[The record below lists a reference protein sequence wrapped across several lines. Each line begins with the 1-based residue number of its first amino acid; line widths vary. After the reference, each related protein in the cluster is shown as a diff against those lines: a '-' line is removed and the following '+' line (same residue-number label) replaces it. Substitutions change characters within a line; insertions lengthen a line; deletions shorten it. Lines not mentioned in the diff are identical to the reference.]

1 MLLQYFLILF
11 IVRQNLQ
18 RLSYILVITDMILY
32 HTLLHVITFHQLV
45 GQYIGNLF
53 LENIQ
58 IPINRV
64 SETILQLLYLTGH
77 LIIVFLVLSCLYQS
91 FQNKLGGCLV
101 CKLTLF
107 QVFLELGQQF
117 IRQNKFRRS
126 CNRGMSC
133 RIFINKIKDHILQH
147 QFLGYFSVF
156 LRFNLHVRRDTTTVL
171 HRSPSFRFK
180 GFH

>member
-101 CKLTLF
+101 FKFTLF
-107 QVFLELGQQF
+107 QVFLELVEQF
-117 IRQNKFRRS
+117 IRQNKFRINLS
-126 CNRGMSC
+126 TNKYNPHLFLPNIHKKNEAHSFIII
-133 RIFINKIKDHILQH
+133 IFTRKTLKINTL
-147 QFLGYFSVF
+147 
-156 LRFNLHVRRDTTTVL
+156 T
-171 HRSPSFRFK
+171 
-180 GFH
+180 